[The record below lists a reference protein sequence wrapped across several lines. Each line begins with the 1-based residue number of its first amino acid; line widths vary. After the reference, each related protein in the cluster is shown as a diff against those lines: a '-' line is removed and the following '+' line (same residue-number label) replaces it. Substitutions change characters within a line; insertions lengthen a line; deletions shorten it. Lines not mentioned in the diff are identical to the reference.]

1 MFIDNAKELALT
13 LEGGQRMLLER
24 LQYTGMAFRLGDAEA
39 ESLKTIKLG
48 WMEAHSDPATFQELN
63 EALVACYDD
72 TLLDRRLHELYLG
85 MAAWMDN
92 RELAARE
99 ISLRVDLDA
108 RLLSSRAKLGDTGL
122 SQHDL
127 ARIFRDT
134 HLAEERQ
141 AAWQARRDAVQPL
154 AENLLAVWQLEDER
168 ARIAGYSSAIERELS
183 LAGLEFAEWRRWFDL
198 CWQAAL
204 DLIPARIAARNRVIQ
219 ASQSGSSSSAAR
231 FGALWPMLDH
241 SAFNGKNPEEL
252 FRDTCELL
260 ALDAGTVPDRL
271 RCDLHDLDSAL
282 QGLLPSP
289 EGEAPFA
296 LMHIHPDL
304 AGVTQYMHLAARALS
319 RTLALDSLP
328 LPLRKPLPLIEA
340 AMGGV
345 FRRLSLTPHW
355 VMRLLEKSQDEEL
368 AQTLMDHELQGLAR
382 LLFAL
387 KLRLDHA
394 KDPLAGWQE
403 WRHVLLGEAASGED
417 GLDLLLEPL
426 SFARAAD
433 LVRMAGGEML
443 AAQLMATQRQRHGE
457 DLLAP
462 EFGGLL
468 LSLMRA
474 GSLLPIEDLLEQAGQ
489 PALDPRALLAELGVQ
504 PSQELPPMPDEEELA

>member
-85 MAAWMDN
+85 MAAWMDS
-92 RELAARE
+92 RELAAKE

-108 RLLSSRAKLGDTGL
+108 RLLAGRARMGGTVL

-141 AAWQARRDAVQPL
+141 AAWQARRDAVKPL
-154 AENLLAVWQLEDER
+154 ADDLCTVWQLEDER
-168 ARIAGYSSAIERELS
+168 ARLAGYSSAIERELS

-198 CWQAAL
+198 AWQAML
-204 DLIPARIAARNRVIQ
+204 ELVPARVAARNLVIQ
-219 ASQSGSSSSAAR
+219 ASQSGKSCSAAR
-231 FGALWPMLDH
+231 FGALWPLLDH
-241 SAFNGKNPEEL
+241 SAFKGKNPEEL

-260 ALDAGTVPDRL
+260 ALDAGAVPDRL
-271 RCDLHDLDSAL
+271 RCDLHDLDGAL

-296 LMHIHPDL
+296 LLHIHRNL
-304 AGVTQYMHLAARALS
+304 AGVTQYMHVAARALS

-345 FRRLSLTPHW
+345 FRRLSMTPPW
-355 VMRLLEKSQDEEL
+355 VMRLLEKGWDDAL
-368 AQTLMDHELQGLAR
+368 AETLKDHQLLTLLR
-382 LLFAL
+382 LYLVI
-387 KLRLDHA
+387 KLRLDHGQ
-394 KDPLAGWQE
+394 DPLSGWVSL
-403 WRHVLLGEAASGED
+403 RHELLGAAASEED
-417 GLDLLLEPL
+417 GIDFLLEPL
-426 SFARAAD
+426 AFARAAD
-433 LVRMAGGEML
+433 LVRMAGGELL
-443 AAQLMATQRQRHGE
+443 AAQLMNTQRQRHGE

-489 PALDPRALLAELGVQ
+489 PALDPRALLAELGVE
-504 PSQELPPMPDEEELA
+504 PSQKLPPLPDEEELA